1 MEEALKIFNDYYSK
15 FDSNKYGIKM
25 KYDHTMRVV
34 NYSKRIAESLNLSK
48 EDIELACK
56 CGLYHDIARFKQWE
70 EYDTFLDALSF
81 DHGDEGYN
89 ILKELEIYYQ
99 IILLSTK
106 YHNKYRIDE
115 ELDDRTKL
123 FCNITRDAD
132 KLDIL
137 ISQCNKKIDEKI
149 TIDESII
156 NCFKNHSLLQNV
168 DRRDAKEYLYILRE
182 LAFIFDINYK
192 ESFNIIKKE
201 DFVNKKC
208 DLINSNE
215 IDTIRDI
222 CNKYIDERVSNNYV
236 R

>member
-1 MEEALKIFNDYYSK
+1 MEEALKKFNDYYSK
-15 FDSNKYGIKM
+15 YDSSKYGINM
-25 KYDHTMRVV
+25 KYEHTMRVV
-34 NYSKRIAESLNLSK
+34 GYAERIAKSLNLSK
-48 EDIELACK
+48 EDINLACK
-56 CGLYHDIARFKQWE
+56 CALFHDIARFKQWE

-89 ILKELEIYYQ
+89 ILKEIGIDDQ

-106 YHNKYRIDE
+106 YHNKYEVDKSLDE
-115 ELDDRTKL
+115 RTKL

-137 ISQCNKKIDEKI
+137 ISQCNNKIDEKI

-156 NCFKNHSLLQNV
+156 NCFKNHCLLQNV
-168 DRRDAKEYLYILRE
+168 DKKDAKKYLYILRE
-182 LAFIFDINYK
+182 LAFIFDINFK

-208 DLINSNE
+208 DLINSDE
-215 IDTIRDI
+215 IDIIRDI
-222 CNKYIDERVSNNYV
+222 CNKYINERVSDNYV